1 MTIPDCIELE
11 EETKLIEH
19 YYTPQPEAWGQPPAS
34 NYIFTII
41 DDVMYGQVIGS
52 GYLLPDQSID
62 FLRFEQQNQSDVE
75 NNEWLALAES
85 AFAFWDNEQDAIFD
99 NL

>member
-1 MTIPDCIELE
+1 MILNCKDLE
-11 EETKLIEH
+11 EETKVKEY

-34 NYIFTII
+34 NYFFTII
-41 DDVMYGQVIGS
+41 DDVMYGQITGS
-52 GYLLPDQSID
+52 SYILLDQRID
-62 FLRFEQQNQSDVE
+62 FLRFVQQKPSEPE

-85 AFAFWDNEQDAIFD
+85 AFAFWDNEEDAIFD

>member
-1 MTIPDCIELE
+1 MIPDCKDLE
-11 EETKLIEH
+11 EEKVKKQ

-41 DDVMYGQVIGS
+41 DDVMYGQITGS
-52 GYLLPDQSID
+52 SYLLLYQNIDSI
-62 FLRFEQQNQSDVE
+62 LFERQRSSESEDNG
-75 NNEWLALAES
+75 WLALAES